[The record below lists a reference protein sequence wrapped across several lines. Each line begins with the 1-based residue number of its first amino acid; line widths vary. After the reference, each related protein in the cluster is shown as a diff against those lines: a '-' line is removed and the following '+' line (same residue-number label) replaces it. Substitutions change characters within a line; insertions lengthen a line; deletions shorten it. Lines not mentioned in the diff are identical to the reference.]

1 MSNSR
6 EPKENFIDFMNT
18 FETKHKAFINL
29 IVRPLFMLL
38 IFLSIG
44 YYTMW
49 LSQNYVR
56 QESFLAY
63 LEKQSVNDNKQDDVY
78 KNRFEVTQSKLDSII
93 GQQVAYTEQLK
104 AYNALL
110 INYQKQLDNINDRL
124 IYLERS
130 NGKTRS
136 IE

>member
-1 MSNSR
+1 
-6 EPKENFIDFMNT
+6 
-18 FETKHKAFINL
+18 
-29 IVRPLFMLL
+29 
-38 IFLSIG
+38 
-44 YYTMW
+44 MW

-63 LEKQSVNDNKQDDVY
+63 LEKQSVNDNKQDEVY
-78 KNRFEVTQSKLDSII
+78 KNRFEVTQSKLDAII

-110 INYQKQLDNINDRL
+110 VNYQKQLDNINDRL

-130 NGKTRS
+130 NGKNRS